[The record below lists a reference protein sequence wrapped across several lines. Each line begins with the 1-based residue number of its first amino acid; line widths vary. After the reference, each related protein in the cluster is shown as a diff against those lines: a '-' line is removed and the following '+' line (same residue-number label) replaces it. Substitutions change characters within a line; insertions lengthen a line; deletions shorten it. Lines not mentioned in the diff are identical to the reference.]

1 MSDGPNVIA
10 PVKADP
16 MADLRDGFAVLAKAD
31 PIADVTAFVK
41 ALEASIGGI
50 ADPVLVV
57 PRALKPHA
65 DAYFANGG
73 TLYGYRPR
81 VIASTPVEH
90 HGVR

>member
-1 MSDGPNVIA
+1 
-10 PVKADP
+10 
-16 MADLRDGFAVLAKAD
+16 MAR
-31 PIADVTAFVK
+31 
-41 ALEASIGGI
+41 GGI